1 MNLGNRTTLIVLAI
15 VVFVIFVCGASI
27 ASTYN
32 GMVRSANNVRM
43 VWADVE
49 SAYQRRLDLVNQ
61 TLPSVVAGAQQE
73 LAVFKT
79 LRDQAA
85 ALSAS
90 FKRDE
95 LGQPIVPQGADAQNI
110 QQQIVAFDRAWIN
123 ALAYMADNP
132 EIQSTQLYSNFMIQ
146 VEGSE
151 NRINVARRDYNA
163 AVNDYRNTT
172 QTFPNNLAAGIF
184 GFDPNQFAYFQ
195 AQPGAEQAP
204 EVSFPTPVP

>member
-1 MNLGNRTTLIVLAI
+1 
-15 VVFVIFVCGASI
+15 
-27 ASTYN
+27 
-32 GMVRSANNVRM
+32 
-43 VWADVE
+43 
-49 SAYQRRLDLVNQ
+49 
-61 TLPSVVAGAQQE
+61 
-73 LAVFKT
+73 
-79 LRDQAA
+79 
-85 ALSAS
+85 
-90 FKRDE
+90 
-95 LGQPIVPQGADAQNI
+95 
-110 QQQIVAFDRAWIN
+110 
-123 ALAYMADNP
+123 MADNP
-132 EIQSTQLYSNFMIQ
+132 EIQSTQLYSDFMIQ